1 MLTTAEFFIAF
12 KWAGILTLVSGVLSL
27 LGFLFKWGVRFRL
40 VGITGFMGV
49 LTGGLFALSLVPLTR
64 VQVPGAVHYSRVYDN
79 GATQTVIALP
89 PSITE
94 SELELTLRQAAN
106 DLFSQGRFGAGGE
119 NQLTIRARTIV
130 HPEPGLSKPLFLG
143 QVKRSLA
150 VRDDENLEIEIYADQ
165 FSELSKLK
173 PAAEDA

>member
-12 KWAGILTLVSGVLSL
+12 KWAGILTLVSGFLGL
-27 LGFLFKWGVRFRL
+27 LGFLLKWGVRFRL
-40 VGITGFMGV
+40 VGITGFMAV

-64 VQVPGAVHYSRVYDN
+64 VQVPGALHYARVYDN
-79 GATQTVIALP
+79 DGSQTVIALP
-89 PSITE
+89 PTITE

-106 DLFSQGRFGAGGE
+106 NLFSQGRFSSAGE

-143 QVKRSLA
+143 QVKRSLG
-150 VRDDENLEIEIYADQ
+150 VRDDENMEIEIYADQ

-173 PAAEDA
+173 PAAKDA